1 MASPGFGVRGARRSR
16 RRRREHRV
24 AKGAECGGVWGG
36 VSAPS
41 RLVGMGEYRGLP
53 AAVAFSAYFRPQNA
67 SDSKK
72 NMKNMIVTTT
82 FKSDGDKSPSSHT
95 RLRLCIVC

>member
-1 MASPGFGVRGARRSR
+1 MSEG
-16 RRRREHRV
+16 HDDQ
-24 AKGAECGGVWGG
+24 GAEGASIEVPKAPSVVGYGEGCPL
-36 VSAPS
+36 PS

-53 AAVAFSAYFRPQNA
+53 AAVAFSAYFWPQNA

-95 RLRLCIVC
+95 KLRLCIVC